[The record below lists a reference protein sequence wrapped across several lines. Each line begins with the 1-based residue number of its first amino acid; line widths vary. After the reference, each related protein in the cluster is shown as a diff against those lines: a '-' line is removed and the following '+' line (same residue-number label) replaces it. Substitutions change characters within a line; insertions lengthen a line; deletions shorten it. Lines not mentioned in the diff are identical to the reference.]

1 MNFPS
6 LGMVGRVLR
15 GDYLMKVYPEQTIND
30 FAYGDII
37 ETVAEGV
44 NVEKGAKLLVI
55 NRDQQYVTDFPLLVE
70 AEDGRTFWITVWN
83 VKPTGVNVAD
93 QLPPEPTDLYPI
105 VEEEENE
112 EGVSES
118 GKL

>member
-1 MNFPS
+1 MSFPS
-6 LGMVGRVLR
+6 LGMVGMGLR
-15 GDYLMKVYPEQTIND
+15 GDDLMKVHPENTIDD

-37 ETVAEGV
+37 ETVAEGI

-55 NRDQQYVTDFPLLVE
+55 NRDQRNPTDFPLLVE

-105 VEEEENE
+105 VEDE

-118 GKL
+118 GEL

>member
-1 MNFPS
+1 MGFPS
-6 LGMVGRVLR
+6 LGMVGRGLR
-15 GDYLMKVYPEQTIND
+15 GDDLMKIYPENTVDD

-37 ETVAEGV
+37 ETAAEGI
-44 NVEKGAKLLVI
+44 NVKKGAKLLVI
-55 NRDQQYVTDFPLLVE
+55 NRDQQNPTDFPLLVE

-105 VEEEENE
+105 VEENE

-118 GKL
+118 GEL